1 MHLLVLSLL
10 QRCATLKKERRG
22 WRFLLPIPL
31 ALPSYPRRWLQFWRL
46 RTNQPR
52 NCSLTLVA
60 LFCEEN
66 LRMRTFFRTV
76 FGWKLK
82 LKTER
87 LYEDLVPID
96 RRLDDAFYKIN
107 PWTEHWDLST
117 QIYQIAIYPLDS
129 VIPSF
134 FFFLTYGFPIH
145 RTPCFSLP

>member
-22 WRFLLPIPL
+22 WRFPL
-31 ALPSYPRRWLQFWRL
+31 AHSARASILPASMAPILKTEDESATQLFVNLSGVVLRRKP
-46 RTNQPR
+46 TD
-52 NCSLTLVA
+52 
-60 LFCEEN
+60 EN
-66 LRMRTFFRTV
+66 RTV
-76 FGWKLK
+76 FRWKLK

-134 FFFLTYGFPIH
+134 FFLTYGFPIH